1 MPNKKGYAPTSKV
14 ASSWGKETIE
24 ELGWFSRTL
33 GVKWSDKVRYD
44 MSDYSTMEIDP
55 YKVVYYDLSGK
66 GPEGEKAEATILV
79 TFKHDYEKPAGYDS
93 NGRGYVKWGIE
104 PEVIRPSRNRWII
117 DKTYITVRFEEEELS
132 PREYYEII
140 EEAKNIR
147 GDLGKSQL
155 DRLKGIKEL
164 DWD

>member
-1 MPNKKGYAPTSKV
+1 M
-14 ASSWGKETIE
+14 
-24 ELGWFSRTL
+24 
-33 GVKWSDKVRYD
+33 
-44 MSDYSTMEIDP
+44 
-55 YKVVYYDLSGK
+55 
-66 GPEGEKAEATILV
+66 
-79 TFKHDYEKPAGYDS
+79 
-93 NGRGYVKWGIE
+93 
-104 PEVIRPSRNRWII
+104 EVIRPSRNRWII
-117 DKTYITVRFEEEELS
+117 DKTYITVKFEEEELS

>member
-1 MPNKKGYAPTSKV
+1 
-14 ASSWGKETIE
+14 
-24 ELGWFSRTL
+24 
-33 GVKWSDKVRYD
+33 
-44 MSDYSTMEIDP
+44 
-55 YKVVYYDLSGK
+55 
-66 GPEGEKAEATILV
+66 
-79 TFKHDYEKPAGYDS
+79 
-93 NGRGYVKWGIE
+93 
-104 PEVIRPSRNRWII
+104 NRWII